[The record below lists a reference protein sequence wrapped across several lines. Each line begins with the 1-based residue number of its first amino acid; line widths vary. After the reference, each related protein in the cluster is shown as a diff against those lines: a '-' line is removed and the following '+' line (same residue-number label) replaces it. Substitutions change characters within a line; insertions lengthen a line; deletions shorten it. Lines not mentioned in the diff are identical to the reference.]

1 MIWIAIA
8 TLAAVS
14 IAITLHAWR
23 HRAGP
28 SLSVLDEEEVA
39 EHGRPLA
46 THVEVSRKVRRDGE
60 P

>member
-8 TLAAVS
+8 TLLAVS
-14 IAITLHAWR
+14 ITIAVHAWR

-28 SLSVLDEEEVA
+28 PMHTLNEDEVA

-46 THVEVSRKVRRDGE
+46 THVEILPRSSSRPK